1 MSHKAPQIH
10 SKTES
15 EIRNA
20 AYDFTD
26 ALEDGELLTGT
37 PTVEDPADGLT
48 IDNVRVN
55 TAAIEIL
62 GVEVAVGKAVQ
73 WRVSGGTAGT
83 TYTLDIEADTDATPA
98 QTLRGEA
105 VLVVEED

>member
-1 MSHKAPQIH
+1 MGHRAPQIGT
-10 SKTES
+10 KTVS
-15 EIRNA
+15 EVRNSA
-20 AYDFTD
+20 FDFTD
-26 ALEDGELLTGT
+26 ALDDEELLTGT
-37 PTVEDPADGLT
+37 PTVEDPAGGLT

-73 WRVSGGTAGT
+73 WRVSGGTAGV

-105 VLVVEED
+105 VLIVEPD